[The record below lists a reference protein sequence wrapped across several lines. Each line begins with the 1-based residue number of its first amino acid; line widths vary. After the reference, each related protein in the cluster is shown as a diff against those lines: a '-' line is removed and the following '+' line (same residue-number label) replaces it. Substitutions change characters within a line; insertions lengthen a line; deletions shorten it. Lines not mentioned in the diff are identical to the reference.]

1 MLNSQ
6 RKSRR
11 RQQKY
16 KLYIRKIQ
24 VLFRYLILVLAL
36 VGLFGWAYHFV
47 FRSDYFKV
55 DAVEISGTQSFVNQ
69 TDLQEV
75 VRNKVEGAI
84 IFKVKNRELE
94 QTLKDNFQG
103 AKSIKVKKLY
113 PSTISI
119 EVFERVPLAL
129 VYNDPSGDL
138 YMVDDEGYVLG
149 IVEEGKTNLSRIRYE
164 GDIGVGLF
172 VDKQMVPIYLEL
184 IGALNEE
191 KVYASS
197 MSFSQT
203 YITIYFPEGIELFI
217 GKDKDK
223 LSSVQTAAALL
234 KQLQLEGKKVK
245 KIDLRYDKVIVL
257 YD

>member
-1 MLNSQ
+1 MLDSQ

-16 KLYIRKIQ
+16 KLYARKIQ
-24 VLFRYLILVLAL
+24 ILFRYLIFVLAL
-36 VGLFGWAYHFV
+36 VGFFGWVYHFI
-47 FRSDYFKV
+47 FRSDYFKI
-55 DAVEISGTQSFVNQ
+55 DSVEISGTQSFVSQ

-75 VRNKVEGAI
+75 VRNKVEGEA
-84 IFKVKNRELE
+84 IFKINNRDLKR
-94 QTLKDNFQG
+94 TLKDIFQG
-103 AKSIKVKKLY
+103 AKNIKVKKKY

-172 VDKQMVPIYLEL
+172 VDKQMVPVYLEL

-197 MSFSQT
+197 MSFSQN
-203 YITIYFPEGIELFI
+203 YVIIYLPEGVELLI
-217 GKDKDK
+217 GNEKDK
-223 LSSVQTAAALL
+223 LTSVKTATTLL